1 MRDYGKTKECM
12 VSLSEK
18 CQKQQMKLRKADLKV
33 ETKAMLCVTQEQV
46 IQTNYQKHK
55 IDKTGH
61 SPLCRLCDKK
71 NETISQ
77 IVRKYQK
84 GIQEM
89 MMLPEYFIG
98 NCVGNTT

>member
-12 VSLSEK
+12 DSLSEK

-61 SPLCRLCDKK
+61 SPLCRMCDKK

-77 IVRKYQK
+77 IMRKYQK
-84 GIQEM
+84 GVQEKRQ
-89 MMLPEYFIG
+89 
-98 NCVGNTT
+98 